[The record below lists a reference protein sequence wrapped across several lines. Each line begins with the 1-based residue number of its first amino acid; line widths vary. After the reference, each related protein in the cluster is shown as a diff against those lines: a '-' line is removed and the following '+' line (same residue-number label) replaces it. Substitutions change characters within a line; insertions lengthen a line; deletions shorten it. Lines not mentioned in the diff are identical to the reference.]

1 MKTLYTIGHSNHAIE
16 TFLDLLKT
24 HGIEAL
30 CDVRSKPYSRFHPQ
44 FRNKQ
49 LKEVLQKHNIAYV
62 FLGKALG
69 AKPDDLSCYRDG
81 KLQYAC
87 LAETEAFKAGIN
99 QIKTDLAASRVALM
113 CAEKEPLDCHRTIL
127 ICRHLR
133 DEDLTIKHI
142 LADGYLE
149 DQHHAEKRLIDKF
162 KISED
167 LPFKEKVQLA
177 YDRQSQKMTYQ
188 NPRQSTAVGKK
199 SG

>member
-16 TFLDLLKT
+16 KFLDLLKT

-44 FRNKQ
+44 FRYQQ

-62 FLGKALG
+62 FLGKELG
-69 AKPDDLSCYRDG
+69 AKPDDLSCYHDG
-81 KLQYAC
+81 KLQYAR
-87 LAETEAFKAGIN
+87 LAETEAFQAGMTRL
-99 QIKTDLAASRVALM
+99 KTDLASSRVALM

-133 DEDLTIKHI
+133 DEDLIIKHI

-149 DQHHAEKRLIDKF
+149 DQHHAEQRLIDKF
-162 KISED
+162 QIVQD
-167 LPFKEKVQLA
+167 LPFKERVQRA
-177 YDRQSQKMTYQ
+177 YDLQSQKLASQMSRKT
-188 NPRQSTAVGKK
+188 
-199 SG
+199 

>member
-16 TFLDLLKT
+16 KFLDLLKT

-30 CDVRSKPYSRFHPQ
+30 CDVRSKPYSGKHPQ
-44 FRNKQ
+44 FCYEQ
-49 LKEVLQKHNIAYV
+49 LKTILQKHNIAYV
-62 FLGKALG
+62 FLGQELG

-99 QIKTDLAASRVALM
+99 QIKTDLASSRVALM

-133 DEDLTIKHI
+133 ADDLIIKHI

-149 DQHHAEKRLIDKF
+149 DQHHAEQRLINKL
-162 KISED
+162 KISQD
-167 LPFKEKVQLA
+167 LPFKERVQLA
-177 YDRQSQKMTYQ
+177 YDLQSQKMAYQ
-188 NPRQSTAVGKK
+188 NPRQSTAV
-199 SG
+199 